1 MMKKQ
6 TKIILILITLIP
18 TIVFAHPGK
27 TDANGCH
34 YCRTNCAKWG
44 LYNGQYHCHN
54 GSSSGSSGSNNTTKK
69 TTKRTTTAKR
79 TTTTRTTTT
88 TTTSTTTTTT
98 QVIKNNDT
106 TIKEIIIDDISYQNI
121 EDINY
126 TTKNSSVDIK
136 VIPNDEKATYS
147 INGNLNLNTGENTIT
162 IIVTA
167 EDEST
172 KEYKFIITKEEDFK
186 SNTNIKAYI
195 NEDTIIFYNNKA
207 TYNVKTDQE
216 SVSIECIPDNK
227 NAIIDI
233 DNPNPTLNYG
243 DNIINIHVT
252 VEDQTTK
259 DYKLTIYRPEPIKEE
274 KSSIIEKIIPPIFL
288 TSIGY
293 LIFKKKKK

>member
-1 MMKKQ
+1 MKKQ
-6 TKIILILITLIP
+6 TKIILILITFIP

-54 GSSSGSSGSNNTTKK
+54 SGTSGSSSSNNTTK
-69 TTKRTTTAKR
+69 RTTATKK

-88 TTTSTTTTTT
+88 STSTTTT
-98 QVIKNNDT
+98 QIIKNNDT
-106 TIKEIIIDDISYQNI
+106 TIKEIIIDDISFQII
-121 EDINY
+121 EDIYY

-136 VIPNDEKATYS
+136 VILNDEKAEYS

-172 KEYKFIITKEEDFK
+172 KEYKFIITKEEDLK

-195 NEDTIIFYNNKA
+195 NEDTINFYNNKA
-207 TYNVKTDQE
+207 TYTVKTDQE
-216 SVSIECIPDNK
+216 SVSIECIPDND
-227 NAIIDI
+227 NAIINI

-243 DNIINIHVT
+243 DNIINIHIT
-252 VEDQTTK
+252 AEDQTTNN
-259 DYKLTIYRPEPIKEE
+259 YKLTIYRPKPPKEE

-293 LIFKKKKK
+293 IIFKKKKK

>member
-1 MMKKQ
+1 MKKQ
-6 TKIILILITLIP
+6 TKIILILITFIP

-44 LYNGQYHCHN
+44 LYNGHYHCHN
-54 GSSSGSSGSNNTTKK
+54 SATRGSTSSNN
-69 TTKRTTTAKR
+69 TTKRTTTTKK

-88 TTTSTTTTTT
+88 STSTTTT
-98 QVIKNNDT
+98 QIIKNNDT
-106 TIKEIIIDDISYQNI
+106 TIKEIIIDDISFQII
-121 EDINY
+121 EDIYY

-136 VIPNDEKATYS
+136 VILNDEKAKYS

-172 KEYKFIITKEEDFK
+172 KEYKFIITKEEDLK

-195 NEDTIIFYNNKA
+195 NEDTINFYNNKA
-207 TYNVKTDQE
+207 TYTVKTDQE
-216 SVSIECIPDNK
+216 SVSIECIPDND
-227 NAIIDI
+227 NAIINI

-243 DNIINIHVT
+243 DNIINIHIT
-252 VEDQTTK
+252 AEDQTTNN
-259 DYKLTIYRPEPIKEE
+259 YKLTIYRPKPPKEE

>member
-1 MMKKQ
+1 MKKQ
-6 TKIILILITLIP
+6 TKIILILITFIP

-34 YCRTNCAKWG
+34 YCRTNCAKCG

-54 GSSSGSSGSNNTTKK
+54 SGTSGSSSSNN
-69 TTKRTTTAKR
+69 TTKRTTTTKK

-88 TTTSTTTTTT
+88 STSTTTT
-98 QVIKNNDT
+98 QIIKNNDT
-106 TIKEIIIDDISYQNI
+106 TIKEIIIDDISFQII
-121 EDINY
+121 EDIYY

-136 VIPNDEKATYS
+136 VILNDEKAKYS

-172 KEYKFIITKEEDFK
+172 KEYKFIITKEEDLK

-195 NEDTIIFYNNKA
+195 NEDTINFYNNKA
-207 TYNVKTDQE
+207 TYTVKKDQE
-216 SVSIECIPDNK
+216 SISIECITDND
-227 NAIIDI
+227 NAIINI

-243 DNIINIHVT
+243 DNIINIHIT
-252 VEDQTTK
+252 AEDQTTNN
-259 DYKLTIYRPEPIKEE
+259 YKLTIYRPKPPKEE

-288 TSIGY
+288 TSIG
-293 LIFKKKKK
+293 

>member
-1 MMKKQ
+1 MKKQ

-54 GSSSGSSGSNNTTKK
+54 GESSGSKSSNN
-69 TTKRTTTAKR
+69 TTKRTTTKR
-79 TTTTRTTTT
+79 TTTTRT

-106 TIKEIIIDDISYQNI
+106 TVKEIIIDDISFQNI

-126 TTKNSSVDIK
+126 TTKNSLVDIK
-136 VIPNDEKATYS
+136 VIPNDKKATYS
-147 INGNLNLNTGENTIT
+147 VKGASSLITGENTIT

-167 EDEST
+167 EDET
-172 KEYKFIITKEEDFK
+172 NKEYKFIIIKEEDSK

-195 NEDTIIFYNNKA
+195 NEDTINFYNNKA
-207 TYNVKTDQE
+207 TYKVEINQE
-216 SVSIECIPDNK
+216 SVSIECIPENE
-227 NAIIDI
+227 NSIINI
-233 DNPNPTLNYG
+233 DNPNPFLNYG

-252 VEDQTTK
+252 AEDQTTK

>member
-1 MMKKQ
+1 MKKQ
-6 TKIILILITLIP
+6 TKIILILITFIP

-54 GSSSGSSGSNNTTKK
+54 SGTSGSSSSNN
-69 TTKRTTTAKR
+69 TTKRTTTTKK

-88 TTTSTTTTTT
+88 STSTTTT
-98 QVIKNNDT
+98 QIIKNNDT
-106 TIKEIIIDDISYQNI
+106 TIKEIIIDDISFQII
-121 EDINY
+121 EDIYY

-136 VIPNDEKATYS
+136 VILNDEKAKYS
-147 INGNLNLNTGENTIT
+147 INGNLNLNTGEKTIT

-172 KEYKFIITKEEDFK
+172 KEYKFIITKEEDLK

-195 NEDTIIFYNNKA
+195 NEDTINFYNNKA
-207 TYNVKTDQE
+207 TYTVKTDQE
-216 SVSIECIPDNK
+216 SVSIECIPDND
-227 NAIIDI
+227 NAIINI

-243 DNIINIHVT
+243 DNIINIHIT
-252 VEDQTTK
+252 AEDQTTNN
-259 DYKLTIYRPEPIKEE
+259 YKLTIYRPKPPKEE

-293 LIFKKKKK
+293 IIFKKKKK

>member
-1 MMKKQ
+1 MKKQ
-6 TKIILILITLIP
+6 TKIILILITFIP

-54 GSSSGSSGSNNTTKK
+54 SGTSGSSSSNN
-69 TTKRTTTAKR
+69 TTKRTTTTKK

-88 TTTSTTTTTT
+88 STSTTTT
-98 QVIKNNDT
+98 QIIKNNDT
-106 TIKEIIIDDISYQNI
+106 TIKEIIIDDISFQII
-121 EDINY
+121 EDIYY

-136 VIPNDEKATYS
+136 VILNDEKAKYS

-172 KEYKFIITKEEDFK
+172 KEYKFIITKEEDLK

-195 NEDTIIFYNNKA
+195 NEDTINFYNNKA
-207 TYNVKTDQE
+207 TYTVKTDQE
-216 SVSIECIPDNK
+216 SVSIECIPDND
-227 NAIIDI
+227 NAIINI

-243 DNIINIHVT
+243 DNIINIHIT
-252 VEDQTTK
+252 AEDQTTNN
-259 DYKLTIYRPEPIKEE
+259 YKLTIYRPKPPKEE

>member
-1 MMKKQ
+1 MKKQ
-6 TKIILILITLIP
+6 TKILLILITFIP
-18 TIVFAHPGK
+18 TTVFAHPGK

-54 GSSSGSSGSNNTTKK
+54 SGTSGSSSSNN
-69 TTKRTTTAKR
+69 TTKRTTTTKK

-88 TTTSTTTTTT
+88 STSTTTT
-98 QVIKNNDT
+98 QIIKNNDT
-106 TIKEIIIDDISYQNI
+106 TIKEIIIDDISFQII
-121 EDINY
+121 EDIYY

-136 VIPNDEKATYS
+136 VILNDEKAKYS

-172 KEYKFIITKEEDFK
+172 KEYKFIITKEEDLK

-195 NEDTIIFYNNKA
+195 NEDTINFYNNKA
-207 TYNVKTDQE
+207 TYTVKTDQE
-216 SVSIECIPDNK
+216 SVSIECIPDND
-227 NAIIDI
+227 NAIINI

-243 DNIINIHVT
+243 DNIINIHIT
-252 VEDQTTK
+252 AEDQTTNN
-259 DYKLTIYRPEPIKEE
+259 YKLTIYRPKPPKEE

-293 LIFKKKKK
+293 IIFKKKKK

>member
-1 MMKKQ
+1 MKKQ
-6 TKIILILITLIP
+6 TKIILILITFIP

-54 GSSSGSSGSNNTTKK
+54 SGTSGSSSSNNTTK
-69 TTKRTTTAKR
+69 RTTSTKK

-88 TTTSTTTTTT
+88 STSTTTT
-98 QVIKNNDT
+98 QIIKNNDT
-106 TIKEIIIDDISYQNI
+106 TIKEIIIDDISFQNI
-121 EDINY
+121 EDIYY

-136 VIPNDEKATYS
+136 VILNDEKAEYS

-172 KEYKFIITKEEDFK
+172 KEYKFIITKEEDLK

-195 NEDTIIFYNNKA
+195 NEDTINFYNNKA
-207 TYNVKTDQE
+207 TYTVKTDQE
-216 SVSIECIPDNK
+216 SVSIECIPDND
-227 NAIIDI
+227 NAIINI

-243 DNIINIHVT
+243 DNIINIHIT
-252 VEDQTTK
+252 AEDQTTNN
-259 DYKLTIYRPEPIKEE
+259 YKLTIYRPKPPKEE

-293 LIFKKKKK
+293 IIFKKKKK

>member
-1 MMKKQ
+1 MKKQ
-6 TKIILILITLIP
+6 TKIILILITFIP

-54 GSSSGSSGSNNTTKK
+54 SGTSGSSSSNN
-69 TTKRTTTAKR
+69 TTKRTTTTKK

-88 TTTSTTTTTT
+88 STSTTTT
-98 QVIKNNDT
+98 QIIKNNDT
-106 TIKEIIIDDISYQNI
+106 TIKEIIIDDISFQII
-121 EDINY
+121 EDIYY

-136 VIPNDEKATYS
+136 VILNDEKAKYS

-172 KEYKFIITKEEDFK
+172 KEYKFIITKEEDLK

-195 NEDTIIFYNNKA
+195 NEDTINFYNNKA
-207 TYNVKTDQE
+207 TYTVKTDQE
-216 SVSIECIPDNK
+216 SVSIECIPDND
-227 NAIIDI
+227 NAIINI

-243 DNIINIHVT
+243 DNIINIHIT
-252 VEDQTTK
+252 AEDQTTN
-259 DYKLTIYRPEPIKEE
+259 DYKLTIYRPEPPKEE

-293 LIFKKKKK
+293 IIFKKKKK

>member
-1 MMKKQ
+1 MKKQ
-6 TKIILILITLIP
+6 TKIILILITFIP

-54 GSSSGSSGSNNTTKK
+54 SGTSGSSSSNN
-69 TTKRTTTAKR
+69 TTKRTTTTKK

-88 TTTSTTTTTT
+88 STSTTTT
-98 QVIKNNDT
+98 QIIKNNDT
-106 TIKEIIIDDISYQNI
+106 TIKEIIIDDISFQII
-121 EDINY
+121 EDIYY

-136 VIPNDEKATYS
+136 VILNDEKAKYS

-172 KEYKFIITKEEDFK
+172 KEYKFIITKEEDLK
-186 SNTNIKAYI
+186 SNTNRKAYL
-195 NEDTIIFYNNKA
+195 NEDTINFYNNKA
-207 TYNVKTDQE
+207 TYTVKTDQE
-216 SVSIECIPDNK
+216 SVSIECIPDND
-227 NAIIDI
+227 NAIINI

-243 DNIINIHVT
+243 DNIINIHIT
-252 VEDQTTK
+252 AEDQTTNN
-259 DYKLTIYRPEPIKEE
+259 YKLTIYRPKPPKEE

-293 LIFKKKKK
+293 IIFKKKKK

>member
-1 MMKKQ
+1 MKKQ
-6 TKIILILITLIP
+6 TKIILILITFIP

-54 GSSSGSSGSNNTTKK
+54 SGTSGSSSSNN
-69 TTKRTTTAKR
+69 TTKRTTTTKK
-79 TTTTRTTTT
+79 TTTMST
-88 TTTSTTTTTT
+88 TTTSTSTTTT
-98 QVIKNNDT
+98 QIIKNNDT
-106 TIKEIIIDDISYQNI
+106 TIKEIIIDDISFQII
-121 EDINY
+121 EDIYY

-136 VIPNDEKATYS
+136 VILNDEKAKYS

-172 KEYKFIITKEEDFK
+172 KEYKFIITKEEDLK

-195 NEDTIIFYNNKA
+195 NEDTINFYNNKA
-207 TYNVKTDQE
+207 TYTVKTDQE
-216 SVSIECIPDNK
+216 SVSIECIPDND
-227 NAIIDI
+227 NAIINI

-243 DNIINIHVT
+243 DNIINIHIT
-252 VEDQTTK
+252 AEDQTTNN
-259 DYKLTIYRPEPIKEE
+259 YKLTIYRPKPPKEE

-293 LIFKKKKK
+293 IIFKKKKK